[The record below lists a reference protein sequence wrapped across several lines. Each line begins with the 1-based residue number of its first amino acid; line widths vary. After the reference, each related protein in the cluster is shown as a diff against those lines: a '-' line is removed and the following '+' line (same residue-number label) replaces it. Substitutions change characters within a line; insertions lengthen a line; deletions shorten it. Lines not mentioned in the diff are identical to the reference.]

1 MERIV
6 VVVVVCRTVEQVG
19 CCVVRGAAVRAA
31 VEDGFIIPVK
41 KGVSY

>member
-6 VVVVVCRTVEQVG
+6 VVVVVCRTVEQVV
-19 CCVVRGAAVRAA
+19 CCVVRGA